1 MTVGLV
7 SLDADNA
14 AVGGAAAA
22 GRPLIDGDSEFSK
35 TLSSRAAVDSGSANL
50 DAIFDVAG
58 QRYNISPN
66 LLKAV
71 AKVESNFRPNV
82 TSKAGAMGIMQLMPG
97 TARGLGVTDA
107 FDPEQNI
114 MGGAKY
120 LRQMLDRFDGDLS
133 LALGAYNAGPGA
145 VAKHGGVPSYSQ
157 NYVSKVIGI
166 FSGGDIT
173 AGSVA
178 YGGLG
183 QSEPAS
189 AAPSGSFDFAG
200 AMSQMIFIKLIEMQ
214 MNSSNDD
221 KKKVF

>member
-1 MTVGLV
+1 MTVGEV
-7 SLDADNA
+7 SANIDNA
-14 AVGGAAAA
+14 AINGAPAVSRPVAGGDATF
-22 GRPLIDGDSEFSK
+22 SEE
-35 TLSSRAAVDSGSANL
+35 LRSRSAVSSGSADL
-50 DAIFDVAG
+50 DAIFEAAG
-58 QRYNISPN
+58 QKYNLSPN

-71 AKVESNFRPNV
+71 AKAESGFRPNV

-145 VAKHGGVPSYSQ
+145 VAKHGGVPSFSQ
-157 NYVSKVIGI
+157 NYVSKVLGY

-178 YGGLG
+178 YSGNGTSG
-183 QSEPAS
+183 NDAGASKGSSELIK
-189 AAPSGSFDFAG
+189 
-200 AMSQMIFIKLIEMQ
+200 AMSQMMFIKLIEMQ
-214 MNSSNDD
+214 MKSSNDD